1 MGKGV
6 AQLAQGRESPLH
18 RGVDQAH
25 TASEGDLGT
34 KKTQRPIR
42 QEEAIIAE
50 GSRGHQGLK
59 QVLKGGIDP
68 GDAHQHRTSATLLE
82 HLQGDATGSVGC

>member
-1 MGKGV
+1 VSEGV
-6 AQLAQGRESPLH
+6 AQLSQGGQRSFN
-18 RGVDQAH
+18 RSVNQSH

-34 KKTQRPIR
+34 ERTQRPIR
-42 QEEAIIAE
+42 QEEAVTSE
-50 GSRGHQGLK
+50 GSRGHQGLQ
-59 QVLKGGIDP
+59 QVLQGGIDP